1 MKRVPDIVRVFNAS
15 LDADQAARDELG
27 IGDDIVA
34 LATLVENKRFVRD
47 ILRAYHQ
54 EQQAQWRLPRTELR
68 ACLHRAFAAVED
80 DDLDAFTAAILECA
94 DLIGRPR

>member
-1 MKRVPDIVRVFNAS
+1 MKVPDVVHNFNAV

-54 EQQAQWRLPRTELR
+54 EQQAQSKLPRAELR
-68 ACLHRAFAAVED
+68 AALHRAFAAVED
-80 DDLDAFTAAILECA
+80 DDLDALSAALLECA